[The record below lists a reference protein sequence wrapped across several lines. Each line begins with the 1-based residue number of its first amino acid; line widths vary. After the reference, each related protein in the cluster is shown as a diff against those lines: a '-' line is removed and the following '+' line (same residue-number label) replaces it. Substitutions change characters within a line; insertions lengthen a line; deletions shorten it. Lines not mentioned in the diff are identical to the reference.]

1 MPNVRIFGETEFWFA
16 LIRVTTI
23 APFIAVVI
31 AAIVPGLHAG
41 TVSNGDAITAGA
53 YNILGDGGFFP
64 GGFPIIFVLTVGE
77 VFTFGG
83 TQMAGVCAPMSA
95 ASFRPRFLTPHCS
108 GSMPARPSPGAPSR
122 SS

>member
-1 MPNVRIFGETEFWFA
+1 M
-16 LIRVTTI
+16 
-23 APFIAVVI
+23 AVVI

-64 GGFPIIFVLTVGE
+64 GGFPIVFILFILTVGE

-83 TQMAGVCAPMSA
+83 TQMAGVCAPVPA

-108 GSMPARPSPGAPSR
+108 GSMPARPSPGASSR